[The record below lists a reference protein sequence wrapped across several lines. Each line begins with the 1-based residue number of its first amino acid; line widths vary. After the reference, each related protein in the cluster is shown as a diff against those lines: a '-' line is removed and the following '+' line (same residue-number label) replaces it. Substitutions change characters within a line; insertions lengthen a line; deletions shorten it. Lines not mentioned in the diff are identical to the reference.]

1 MKKTDVSNP
10 DQLDLFAPEPA
21 PKPANRAPVCSFVN
35 KEGKPMLVT
44 ERLGKEDFRA
54 MLGVDLLFLTRD
66 EILDYVAEPELR
78 RTVRAALKDAP
89 LP

>member
-1 MKKTDVSNP
+1 MKNDAN
-10 DQLDLFAPEPA
+10 QLDLFAPEPPA
-21 PKPANRAPVCSFVN
+21 VKPPPAVICQFTTKDGELMV
-35 KEGKPMLVT
+35 VT
-44 ERLGKEDFRA
+44 ERLSKEDFRA
-54 MLGVDLLFLTRD
+54 LLGKGDGGSMLFLSRE

>member
-1 MKKTDVSNP
+1 MKNDAN
-10 DQLDLFAPEPA
+10 QLDLFAPESPA
-21 PKPANRAPVCSFVN
+21 PKPPPAVICSFMT
-35 KEGKPMLVT
+35 KDSAIMAVT
-44 ERLGKEDFRA
+44 ERLSKEDFRA
-54 MLGVDLLFLTRD
+54 MLGEGDGGSMLFLSRD